1 MGALD
6 TVAITLLG
14 LFLLGLTGM
23 LWTDWRHMTR
33 GELEKPSEPHDSWN
47 QAQHGATDSRA
58 TTPGLQ

>member
-6 TVAITLLG
+6 TVAISLLA

-33 GELEKPSEPHDSWN
+33 GELEKRSEPLDDWN
-47 QAQHGATDSRA
+47 QDITRSNG
-58 TTPGLQ
+58 